1 MVHDND
7 NIEYFF
13 ALEPTS
19 DWNELE
25 ILADTQTETPTEKE
39 KDYSED
45 ELSLEEAV
53 ALLDWGVGRFYL
65 P

>member
-25 ILADTQTETPTEKE
+25 ILADTQTETPTEKK

-53 ALLDWGVGRFYL
+53 ALLN
-65 P
+65 